1 MEWNYGPIE
10 AVACGGVS
18 VVAAVLLAVWQFAES
33 LRRLRLLILSDG
45 RRRRSGRLRPV
56 EGSKLKKE
64 GGDRRAERGTD

>member
-45 RRRRSGRLRPV
+45 RRRRSGRLRRRL
-56 EGSKLKKE
+56 EAEE
-64 GGDRRAERGTD
+64 GGRRQESREGD